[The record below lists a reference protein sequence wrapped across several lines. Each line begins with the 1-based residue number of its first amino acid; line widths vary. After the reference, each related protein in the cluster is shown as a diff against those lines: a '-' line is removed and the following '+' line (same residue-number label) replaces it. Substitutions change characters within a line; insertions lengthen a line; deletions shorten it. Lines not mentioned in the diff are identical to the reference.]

1 LEIVLE
7 SVAHQL
13 HGSLFLECE
22 GRRVVRL
29 LEDSATIDIAKIPP
43 YIEEARV
50 ADLLKRIEERLER
63 TDVAPENLRHEFEY
77 FRCFKITGTDKQDL
91 KDFLGP
97 AFAFEPLNTHLG
109 LQGQQA
115 SIKFINFIVDTYSD
129 NGLGIGVKDIRSKSF
144 DQSVRK
150 CLKWFITAF
159 SAFILQSLL
168 TVVYFVAGEIVS
180 TILPIDYLES
190 HNGRLDQFLE
200 KECAVLLPIFHLIEQ
215 LHGQY
220 FAERG
225 TPTRPLEV
233 VEIMAAAVHPLYYNR
248 GLLNMIC
255 HFCLSN
261 ARGKTP
267 EDMMILLEPTGA
279 FSQVS

>member
-1 LEIVLE
+1 
-7 SVAHQL
+7 
-13 HGSLFLECE
+13 
-22 GRRVVRL
+22 
-29 LEDSATIDIAKIPP
+29 
-43 YIEEARV
+43 
-50 ADLLKRIEERLER
+50 
-63 TDVAPENLRHEFEY
+63 
-77 FRCFKITGTDKQDL
+77 
-91 KDFLGP
+91 
-97 AFAFEPLNTHLG
+97 
-109 LQGQQA
+109 
-115 SIKFINFIVDTYSD
+115 
-129 NGLGIGVKDIRSKSF
+129 
-144 DQSVRK
+144 
-150 CLKWFITAF
+150 
-159 SAFILQSLL
+159 LL
-168 TVVYFVAGEIVS
+168 TIVNFVAGEIVS

-190 HNGRLDQFLE
+190 HDGRLDQFLE

>member
-1 LEIVLE
+1 LLPGLNWQQKNISVQLAPHHHQHLEIVLE

-22 GRRVVRL
+22 GRRVVRF

-63 TDVAPENLRHEFEY
+63 TDVAPDNLRHEFEY

-129 NGLGIGVKDIRSKSF
+129 NGLGIGVKDIR
-144 DQSVRK
+144 
-150 CLKWFITAF
+150 T
-159 SAFILQSLL
+159 
-168 TVVYFVAGEIVS
+168 GEIVS

-190 HNGRLDQFLE
+190 HDGRLDQFLE